1 LIVTDDHHSTM
12 SMRKQPIQTVGFIG
26 TGIMGLPMAKHL
38 AAAGFKVTAYNRSS
52 SKAAVL
58 TQYGVNVVES
68 AAKAA
73 SGNDAVVVM
82 LSSGPVCDDILF
94 SKPNGAVWQMKPGSI
109 LIVMSSIPVGTAKAH
124 AELAASA
131 GIQYL
136 DAPVSG
142 GEVGAIAA
150 NLSIMVGGDNDTVAS
165 CQQLLQAMGRT
176 IHIGPIGTG
185 QLTKLA
191 NQLIVASTIVTVAE
205 SLLLAERGGAQIDKV
220 RDALL
225 GGFASSRI
233 LELHGKRMIDENFRP
248 GGTATNQV
256 KDTQA
261 ALELA
266 ESLEL
271 KLPMLSLTDALFR
284 NLIDHGH
291 GDLDHSALILELR
304 RLNRL

>member
-1 LIVTDDHHSTM
+1 
-12 SMRKQPIQTVGFIG
+12 MRKQPIQSVGFIG

-38 AAAGFKVTAYNRSS
+38 ANAGFKVTAYNRST

-58 TQYGVNVVES
+58 AEHGVSVVES
-68 AAKAA
+68 ATEAA
-73 SGNDAVVVM
+73 SGHDAVVVM
-82 LSSGPVCDDILF
+82 LSSGPVCDDVIF
-94 SKPNGAVWQMKPGSI
+94 SKPNGAVWHMKPGSV

-124 AELAASA
+124 AQLAESI

-142 GEVGAIAA
+142 GEVGARAA
-150 NLSIMVGGDNDTVAS
+150 NLSIMVGGNDDTMAS
-165 CQQLLQAMGRT
+165 CQELFQAMGRP

-205 SLLLAERGGAQIDKV
+205 SLLLAEKGGAQLDKV
-220 RDALL
+220 REALL

-233 LELHGKRMIDENFRP
+233 LELHGKRMIDENFTP
-248 GGTATNQV
+248 GGTAINQV

-261 ALELA
+261 ALKLA
-266 ESLEL
+266 ESLDL
-271 KLPMLSLTDALFR
+271 KLPMLGLTDALFR
-284 NLIDHGH
+284 DLIDHGH

-304 RLNRL
+304 RLNQS